1 MARVPS
7 TLVSSPAGR
16 PATLLLLIRHA
27 EQVDLLEPDP
37 ELSPRGRL
45 QAQLLAGRLD
55 GLGLTAVVSSRLQR
69 AVQTAEAVCDRCE
82 LPLEVVPDL
91 EEVHLGPTAR
101 ANLRERADEVAEGTD
116 RGLRTRRSAVTPSM
130 RWEMLGDAESGQ
142 SARTRGLRALER
154 ILEAHRGGVVA
165 CISHGGLINAATYP
179 GELSQA
185 PGDLWFLP
193 WHTGITAL
201 RDDGRGRILISVN
214 DASHLDLGEDPL
226 SVFAHVASRRLAAAK
241 EAPATTPRPA

>member
-1 MARVPS
+1 M
-7 TLVSSPAGR
+7 SSPGRR

-37 ELSPRGRL
+37 ELSPRGQL
-45 QAQLLAGRLD
+45 QAQLLAGRLA

-69 AVQTAEAVCDRCE
+69 AMQTADAVCDRCE
-82 LPLEVVPDL
+82 LPLEVVDDL
-91 EEVHLGPTAR
+91 EEVHLGPMAR
-101 ANLRERADEVAEGTD
+101 ATLRERSRQSAEDVG
-116 RGLRTRRSAVTPSM
+116 RGLRSRRSAVTPSM
-130 RWEMLGDAESGQ
+130 RWETLGDAESGQ
-142 SARTRGLRALER
+142 SARTRGLGALST
-154 ILEAHRGGVVA
+154 ILEGHRGGVVA
-165 CISHGGLINAATYP
+165 CVSHGGLINAVTYP

-201 RDDGRGRILISVN
+201 RDDGTGRILVSVN

-226 SVFAHVASRRLAAAK
+226 SVLARTASRRLAVAQDGQTAAPNL
-241 EAPATTPRPA
+241 A

>member
-1 MARVPS
+1 M
-7 TLVSSPAGR
+7 SSRDPW
-16 PATLLLLIRHA
+16 PTTLLLLIRHA
-27 EQVDLLEPDP
+27 EQVDLLDPDP

-45 QAQLLAGRLD
+45 QAQLLGGRLA

-82 LPLEVVPDL
+82 LPLEVMADL
-91 EEVHLGPTAR
+91 EEVHLGPMAR
-101 ANLRERADEVAEGTD
+101 ATLRERSKQLAEGSD
-116 RGLRTRRSAVTPSM
+116 RGVRGRRSMVTPSM
-130 RWEMLGDAESGQ
+130 RWEALGDAESGE
-142 SARTRGLRALER
+142 SARTRGLRAVAT

-165 CISHGGLINAATYP
+165 CVSHGGLINAVTYP

-201 RDDGRGRILISVN
+201 RDDGSGRILVSIN

-226 SVFAHVASRRLAAAK
+226 SVFARVASRRLPAATNGLG
-241 EAPATTPRPA
+241 ATPKLA